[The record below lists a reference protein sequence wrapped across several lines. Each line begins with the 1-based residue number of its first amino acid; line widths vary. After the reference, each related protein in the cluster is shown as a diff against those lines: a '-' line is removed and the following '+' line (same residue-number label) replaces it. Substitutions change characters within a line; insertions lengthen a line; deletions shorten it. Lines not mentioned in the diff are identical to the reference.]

1 MSLSDDLHWL
11 SSSSDLNVI
20 EILLTI
26 TKSKIDTSKITA
38 DDLYRAAMEAWNTIH
53 QKTINLL
60 IDTFDARLLTCISL
74 KGESLNGKRKLIEEY
89 KKSIE
94 DGNNLLKKMSDEKS
108 KILEFVRRSRAFF
121 VRLSMANQLNNHCN
135 MVNCNESEKI
145 VNLLPARLLK
155 KMGIP
160 KPMVIESV

>member
-1 MSLSDDLHWL
+1 M
-11 SSSSDLNVI
+11 I
-20 EILLTI
+20 EICWAI
-26 TKSKIDTSKITA
+26 TKSKIDTSKITTA
-38 DDLYRAAMEAWNTIH
+38 DDLYRAAVDAWNTIP
-53 QKTINLL
+53 QETIDLL